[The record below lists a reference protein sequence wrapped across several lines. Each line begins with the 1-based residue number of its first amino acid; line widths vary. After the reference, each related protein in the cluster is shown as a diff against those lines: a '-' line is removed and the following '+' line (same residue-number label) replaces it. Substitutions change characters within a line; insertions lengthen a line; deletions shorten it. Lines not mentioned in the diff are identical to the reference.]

1 MSSVEMLEIR
11 KVAPKIE
18 SSCEILT
25 KIWRIFPNLK
35 HLAVSL
41 IGSLDKNTSRV
52 DWGNMKRFFRNLH
65 QCPSNVSR
73 LTFHVE
79 ITSSFSEL
87 MEAMDVSEGL
97 DGVQAKSSVKV
108 VNRAFK
114 MSLYPD
120 DHLCTKFENVFKTWQ
135 PNLSFHGFEFKV
147 GAVIR
152 MLEFI
157 KENNLQVAFVD
168 KIDPKLSHGTGQSRP
183 VPTGRGTG
191 LGTGQDFSSRRI
203 SGRDEVIPSRS
214 IAVGTGRPELQYFS
228 QNSLP
233 LLAK

>member
-1 MSSVEMLEIR
+1 MDVLDLDFPNLSSIELPSLKRVTITTKCYAPCREGTHPNYFLSAIPSSKMSSVEMLEIR

-97 DGVQAKSSVKV
+97 DGVQG
-108 VNRAFK
+108 
-114 MSLYPD
+114 
-120 DHLCTKFENVFKTWQ
+120 E
-135 PNLSFHGFEFKV
+135 
-147 GAVIR
+147 
-152 MLEFI
+152 
-157 KENNLQVAFVD
+157 
-168 KIDPKLSHGTGQSRP
+168 
-183 VPTGRGTG
+183 
-191 LGTGQDFSSRRI
+191 
-203 SGRDEVIPSRS
+203 
-214 IAVGTGRPELQYFS
+214 
-228 QNSLP
+228 
-233 LLAK
+233 